1 MRLIIYFFST
11 NNYYNQN
18 CVSGYFI
25 ERYIYFTFWK
35 KNPFNFT
42 NNFLNYNSKVN
53 NYFHSLQQCF
63 YNVKLEKLKFHKNL
77 VSRVNLLKLR
87 FEYSNVK
94 TSQMFISN
102 GSRIIKE
109 LKVYGSLNNL
119 PLIPEKINLVSII
132 KIKFVLKKLFFKK
145 PNNIYFY
152 WFLFFRKMIE
162 YTKENSN
169 DLELLI
175 GYFKLDLNRILGKR
189 TINKLISYSKNH
201 SWIIGFINLLN
212 YQRKLYDKKNT
223 ILYIRTGLLR
233 LGQFFFSRYLAY
245 IKRKVDIFSRLNTSL
260 SFSTDPVFNQIIQ
273 SLRLFSTNF
282 FTNGFYGFR
291 VLASKKKLPIKIFSP
306 LFKKNWLLSRTFINF
321 FKNLNLKTVILSC
334 IQKKNFLIN
343 YHHFL
348 RLCYKSKTF
357 YFKLPKKDP
366 IFNQLIIKEAVD
378 FHNEIG
384 AIFLLS
390 QFEKILREYQVN
402 IWLNPISINS
412 YYYNGGSVEVI
423 PNSNSIHEIKSLGS
437 LNCLTSLSEKKLG
450 KQHQKK
456 SIENFIESI
465 AGYSLFCYILQ
476 IKDRHN
482 ANILLNKDNRIIHV
496 DFAFI
501 LGSFPGNLKLEA
513 ASFKMSEDFVYMLK
527 GNTTQSFDQL
537 KEIFTRGFLIIRK
550 SIGRILKISNQLIL
564 EIQSITKARSKLL
577 KLIKRF
583 NMKIN
588 NSQCI
593 KFCNSLFKDSLEDWR
608 TKQYDKYQNLASGI
622 NF

>member
-1 MRLIIYFFST
+1 MRLVIYFFSI

-18 CVSGYFI
+18 SVSGYFI
-25 ERYIYFTFWK
+25 ERYVYFTFRK

-42 NNFLNYNSKVN
+42 NNFLSYNSNVN

-102 GSRIIKE
+102 GSGFLKE

-152 WFLFFRKMIE
+152 WFLFFRKIVG
-162 YTKENSN
+162 YTKENIN

-175 GYFKLDLNRILGKR
+175 GYFKLDLSRILGKR
-189 TINKLISYSKNH
+189 TINKLISYSKNY
-201 SWIIGFINLLN
+201 SWILGFINLLN
-212 YQRKLYDKKNT
+212 YQRKLYEKKNT

-233 LGQFFFSRYLAY
+233 LSQFFLSGYLAY
-245 IKRKVDIFSRLNTSL
+245 IKRKVDIFSRLNISL
-260 SFSTDPVFNQIIQ
+260 SFSIDPVFNQIIQ

-321 FKNLNLKTVILSC
+321 FKNLNLKTAILSC

-348 RLCYKSKTF
+348 SLCFKSKTF
-357 YFKLPKKDP
+357 YFKFPKKDP

-378 FHNEIG
+378 FHNEMG

-423 PNSNSIHEIKSLGS
+423 PNSNSIHEIKSFGS
-437 LNCLTSLSEKKLG
+437 LKCLTSLPEKKFG
-450 KQHQKK
+450 KQRQKK

-513 ASFKMSEDFVYMLK
+513 ASFKMSEDFVNMLK

-537 KEIFTRGFLIIRK
+537 KEIFTRGFLILRK

-564 EIQSITKARSKLL
+564 EIQSFTKARSKLF

-593 KFCNSLFKDSLEDWR
+593 KFCNSLFKDSLDDWR